1 VIAGNC
7 LYLATRTGV
16 VHAVDRTTGLELWR
30 VDVEAPV
37 PSWDD
42 DLRDYHEDGMAIL
55 PVGDT
60 LYVRTES
67 GVVALRNA

>member
-1 VIAGNC
+1 
-7 LYLATRTGV
+7 
-16 VHAVDRTTGLELWR
+16 VHAVDRATGSELWR

-37 PSWDD
+37 PAWDD
-42 DLRDYHEDGMAIL
+42 ALRDYHEDGMAIL